1 MPADKA
7 NPITSSVS
15 PDLDAVA
22 RFIRDMLARGAIAEL
37 IAAVLALLVRMR
49 DLNTELVA
57 RIAAKSRKRP
67 PSEKLRR
74 LQLELPGVFAAS
86 ANDNAPR
93 PPPKKKKKRGPKRRH
108 KHGRPKLPA
117 HLPRVPDV
125 QPVPDDKRQ
134 CAVCGNQAGSDREK
148 ARRFDRAERGRA
160 QRRVATRES
169 QRQGRSLRSR
179 RTRPAARVPDPGL
192 RALQKALMVR
202 MDAGLSWSG
211 RASDVQPAG
220 NPQEVLGDPADCRA
234 RARSRRSYGRVSQRS
249 LPFSPTCRGTPMG
262 RCR

>member
-1 MPADKA
+1 MVAMPKNSA
-7 NPITSSVS
+7 
-15 PDLDAVA
+15 
-22 RFIRDMLARGAIAEL
+22 
-37 IAAVLALLVRMR
+37 ALLFLTAM
-49 DLNTELVA
+49 
-57 RIAAKSRKRP
+57 AAAACGDA
-67 PSEKLRR
+67 PSGMFRAERTAQALTA
-74 LQLELPGVFAAS
+74 PGL
-86 ANDNAPR
+86 APTLYC
-93 PPPKKKKKRGPKRRH
+93 PH
-108 KHGRPKLPA
+108 
-117 HLPRVPDV
+117 
-125 QPVPDDKRQ
+125 
-134 CAVCGNQAGSDREK
+134 GSDREK

-192 RALQKALMVR
+192 RALQKAPMVR

-249 LPFSPTCRGTPMG
+249 LPPWRVALRLRARSARVLPGDYGRGGG
-262 RCR
+262 RRPSSAAAFD